1 MANVPATQNDQAS
14 MIEQVVIQ
22 GDLSKLSPAERTSY
36 YRAVCDSLGLN
47 PLTKPFDYIRL
58 NGQLTLYARRDA
70 TDQLRRIYGVNLNI
84 VSRERLDDL
93 YIVTARATDQ
103 DGRQDES
110 TGVVSLAGLKGDNL
124 ANALMK
130 AETKAKRRVTLS
142 LVGLGW
148 LDETEIETI
157 PSARPAAQVEPLQG
171 NGNGETPKAHW
182 IDVENARN
190 RFWAYVTDLGLHETE
205 IHEALGVTSM
215 HEYTGSMAECK
226 AAIEAW
232 LTEQTT
238 EEPAQEKML

>member
-1 MANVPATQNDQAS
+1 MTNVPATQNDQAS

-22 GDLSKLSPAERTSY
+22 GDLSKLSPAERTAY

-70 TDQLRRIYGVNLNI
+70 ADQLRRIHNINLHI
-84 VSRERLDDL
+84 TSRERMDDL
-93 YIVTARATDQ
+93 YIVTARATDR

-157 PSARPAAQVEPLQG
+157 PSARPAVEPD
-171 NGNGETPKAHW
+171 PPPHW
-182 IDVENARN
+182 IDDEDTRKRFWVYVEN
-190 RFWAYVTDLGLHETE
+190 LGLDKAQVY
-205 IHEALGVTSM
+205 EALGVEAIHDYEGTM
-215 HEYTGSMAECK
+215 KECK
-226 AAIEAW
+226 DTLDAW
-232 LTEQTT
+232 ADALRTEP
-238 EEPAQEKML
+238 EPEPAVKETLL